1 MKNMFSY
8 DSKLMTVLGFIGDLF
23 IVNLL
28 FLICCFPIFTIGA
41 AQAGLHTAMRIL
53 QDPEDGRSA
62 VKGFF
67 RGFRSGFGRITIVWL
82 MFMVLEAVLFYSLY
96 ITFTYR
102 DMDLFLPWW
111 IPLVGLCM
119 SVVLQSVAA
128 LFHSQFSCTFKQ
140 LLRNTLMMCVWHPL
154 ASVLTGVLM
163 CVPLLAFLLIPD
175 IFVSITPLFLTVY
188 VSLASM
194 MVYLLTQKAFKAL
207 IDNFNNPEVPEEK
220 SEEPAEE

>member
-1 MKNMFSY
+1 
-8 DSKLMTVLGFIGDLF
+8 
-23 IVNLL
+23 
-28 FLICCFPIFTIGA
+28 
-41 AQAGLHTAMRIL
+41 
-53 QDPEDGRSA
+53 
-62 VKGFF
+62 
-67 RGFRSGFGRITIVWL
+67 
-82 MFMVLEAVLFYSLY
+82 
-96 ITFTYR
+96 
-102 DMDLFLPWW
+102 
-111 IPLVGLCM
+111 M

-128 LFHSQFSCTFKQ
+128 LFHSQFSCTLKQ

-188 VSLASM
+188 FSLASM

-207 IDNFNNPEVPEEK
+207 IDNFNNPGVPEEK